1 VLRTL
6 DPCRALGATLTF
18 ALTLGACGTTHS
30 ATRGAEDPMTQRR
43 KQQVV
48 ALLNSI
54 QTGDAAAIAVINPDK
69 YLQHNLAAADGL
81 AGFGALLA
89 QLPPGSAKVDVVRVL
104 ADGDYVF
111 THTAYDFFGP
121 KIGFDIFRFEGDRIV
136 EHWDNLQQTPA
147 GPNPSGRS
155 MIDGAREPTDLGATE
170 ANKAR
175 VRAFVE
181 EVLVGGHGEKLGQY
195 LSSREYLQHN
205 PQIADGIEG
214 LTAALGAMAASGVS
228 MKYHRIHRVL
238 GEGNLVLVVS
248 EGEFAGKPTSFY
260 DLFRVADGLIVEH
273 WDVIETIPPRESWK
287 NDNGKF

>member
-1 VLRTL
+1 VVHHRSPHGEAAQGAHVLRTL
-6 DPCRALGATLTF
+6 DPRRALGATLTF

-30 ATRGAEDPMTQRR
+30 ATRGAEDSMTQRR

-89 QLPPGSAKVDVVRVL
+89 QLPPGSAKVDVVRVF

-181 EVLVGGHGEKLGQY
+181 DGHGEKLPV
-195 LSSREYLQHN
+195 
-205 PQIADGIEG
+205 PQQPRVSAAQPADRRRYRGPHG
-214 LTAALGAMAASGVS
+214 RARGHG
-228 MKYHRIHRVL
+228 RQ
-238 GEGNLVLVVS
+238 
-248 EGEFAGKPTSFY
+248 PC
-260 DLFRVADGLIVEH
+260 
-273 WDVIETIPPRESWK
+273 P
-287 NDNGKF
+287 